1 MVTRLA
7 GGRKKSRNKMKK
19 SFRTRGKLSLTKY
32 FQEFKKG
39 DKVILRAEPAY
50 QKALYN
56 LRFHNKVG
64 VIIGKKGK
72 CYELTIK
79 DGGKL
84 KKLIVHPIHL
94 TRC

>member
-7 GGRKKSRNKMKK
+7 GSRKRSRKKMKK
-19 SFRTRGKLSLTKY
+19 SFRTRGKISLTKY

-39 DKVILRAEPAY
+39 DSVSLKAEPAY
-50 QKALYN
+50 QKGLYN

-64 VIIGKKGK
+64 VVSGKKGK
-72 CYELTIK
+72 CYEVMIK

-84 KKLIVHPIHL
+84 KKLIVHPVHL
-94 TRC
+94 RRC